1 MKSLYEDLENMCE
14 IVGNELSTANAKIKK
29 AEGKLTGDDISY
41 IDKLTHTL
49 KSIKGTLAMMDEND
63 YSQRGY
69 TSRTMPL
76 YYGNSYAGRRNA
88 RRDSMGRYSR
98 DGYSRAAEDMAMQLR
113 DLMEDAP
120 DEQTRMDIKRII
132 DRMK

>member
-1 MKSLYEDLENMCE
+1 MHKLIDYVCD
-14 IVGNELSTANAKIKK
+14 ELSDIEKK
-29 AEGKLTGDDISY
+29 AEKGNLTMSEVQYAD
-41 IDKLTHTL
+41 
-49 KSIKGTLAMMDEND
+49 TLAHLKKNLMKAEEMENGAE
-63 YSQRGY
+63 YSMRGY
-69 TSRTMPL
+69 TSRTMPT

-98 DGYSRAAEDMAMQLR
+98 TEDIAMQLR

-132 DRMK
+132 DRMS

>member
-1 MKSLYEDLENMCE
+1 MKSLYDDLENMCE
-14 IVGNELSTANAKIKK
+14 IVGNELATANAKIDK
-29 AEGKLTGDDISY
+29 AGGKLTGDDISY

-49 KSIKGTLAMMDEND
+49 KSIKGTLAMIDEGE

-69 TSRTMPL
+69 TSRTMPT
-76 YYGNSYAGRRNA
+76 YYGNSYAGRRNV

-98 DGYSRAAEDMAMQLR
+98 TEDMAMQLR

-132 DRMK
+132 DRMN

>member
-1 MKSLYEDLENMCE
+1 MHKLLDYTCSELEDIE
-14 IVGNELSTANAKIKK
+14 KK
-29 AEGKLTGDDISY
+29 AEKGGLSMSEVQYADTLAHLKKNL
-41 IDKLTHTL
+41 L
-49 KSIKGTLAMMDEND
+49 KSEQMEGESE
-63 YSQRGY
+63 YSMRGY

-88 RRDSMGRYSR
+88 RLDSMGRYSR
-98 DGYSRAAEDMAMQLR
+98 EGYSRAAEDMAVQLR

>member
-1 MKSLYEDLENMCE
+1 MHKLIDFVCDELKDLE
-14 IVGNELSTANAKIKK
+14 KK
-29 AEGKLTGDDISY
+29 ADNGGLNLSEVQYAD
-41 IDKLTHTL
+41 
-49 KSIKGTLAMMDEND
+49 TLAHLKKNLMKAEEMEMDAD
-63 YSQRGY
+63 YSSRGY